1 MVKLLI
7 GCDPELFVA
16 KNGVFLSAHGLIP
29 GNKRNPHEVLDGAVQ
44 VDGTALEFNIKPAT
58 NLQEFIHNTNSVLT
72 TLKSMVPDYEV
83 VISPT
88 ANFEQ
93 GYFDSLPEEAK
104 ELGCEPDYNAWF
116 MSINHRPDCD
126 IPMRTASGHIHVGW
140 LDNLTEDFMS
150 QDHFDTCGAVCR
162 ELDYYLGIQSLDWDK
177 DNLRRSMYGAA
188 GAFRPKPYGAEYRVL
203 SNAWLKSEELQATVY
218 QNTVKGVQNF
228 FNGVSL
234 VSDFGDT
241 AKTIL
246 DQGDYNWRNKYPEL
260 DQKLKELIAA

>member
-1 MVKLLI
+1 MQILV

-29 GNKRNPHEVLDGAVQ
+29 GNKKNPHEVLDGAVQ

-58 NLQEFIHNTNSVLT
+58 SLQEFIHNTNSVLS

-93 GYFDSLPEEAK
+93 SYFNSLPEEAK
-104 ELGCEPDYNAWF
+104 ELGCEPDYNAWY
-116 MSINHRPDCD
+116 MSVNQKPDCD
-126 IPMRTASGHIHVGW
+126 IPMRTASGHVHVGW
-140 LDNLTEDFMS
+140 LDKLEENFLRD
-150 QDHFDTCGAVCR
+150 QHFDLCGAVCR

-177 DNLRRSMYGAA
+177 DDVRRSMYGAA

-218 QNTVKGVQNF
+218 NNTV
-228 FNGVSL
+228 NGVKHFFGGVNL
-234 VSDFGDT
+234 VDEFGDT
-241 AKTIL
+241 AKKIL
-246 DQGDYNWRNKYPEL
+246 DQNDYNWRASYPEL
-260 DQKLKELIAA
+260 DRRLKELIAA